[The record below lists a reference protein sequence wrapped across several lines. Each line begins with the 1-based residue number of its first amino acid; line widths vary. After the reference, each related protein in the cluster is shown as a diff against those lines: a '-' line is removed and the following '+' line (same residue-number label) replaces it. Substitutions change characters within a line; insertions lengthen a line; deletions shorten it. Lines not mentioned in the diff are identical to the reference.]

1 MTKKILVIEDE
12 VEIGINLCYMLE
24 AAGYEV
30 ISAQG
35 GKHGI
40 ELARQFLPDLI
51 LSDIMMPDID
61 GYQVLE
67 SLRKDPA
74 TLAIPVIFLTAK
86 SSHENIRQGMQLG
99 VDDYICKPFTHSELL
114 EAVKARLRRQN
125 SLKASL
131 LMPVSNELY
140 AAANSI
146 KNMLSRAQ
154 DEAQTPP
161 VAANSDE
168 PEPEPEAVVP
178 VPPTSRFDFGELIID
193 FELRNISV
201 NGHEVKLSPHQF
213 NLLHYLVEN
222 AGKIVSHRNVLLKV
236 WGPEYEKETQY
247 LHVFISQLRQKIE
260 PNPSNPRYI
269 LTERG
274 FGYRFAEPTP
284 IT

>member
-12 VEIGINLCYMLE
+12 VEIRINLCYMLE
-24 AAGYEV
+24 ASGYEV
-30 ISAQG
+30 IAAQG

-67 SLRKDPA
+67 TLRQNPA
-74 TLAIPVIFLTAK
+74 TLAIPFVFLSAK
-86 SSHENIRQGMQLG
+86 SAHEDIRQGMQLG
-99 VDDYICKPFTHSELL
+99 ADDYISKPFTHNELL

-131 LMPVSNELY
+131 LMPVSNELV

-146 KNMLSRAQ
+146 KNLLSKTQ
-154 DEAQTPP
+154 DESQTPP
-161 VAANSDE
+161 VVANSN
-168 PEPEPEAVVP
+168 EPEPEALP
-178 VPPTSRFDFGELIID
+178 APPTSKIVFGGLIID
-193 FELRNISV
+193 FELRNVMV
-201 NGHEVKLSPHQF
+201 NGNEVKLSPHQF
-213 NLLHYLVEN
+213 KLLHYLVEN
-222 AGKIVSHRNVLLKV
+222 AGKIVSHKNVLLNV

-260 PNPSNPRYI
+260 PNPSIPCYI
-269 LTERG
+269 ITERG

-284 IT
+284 SA